1 MTVPSGRYSGDV
13 PGDSVRDRILDS
25 AAARLLKLGPVGLV
39 LDAVASDA
47 GLSKGGLLYHFRSKE
62 ALVAGLVARMLDG
75 FDEVQDEAAGED
87 SEPAGAW
94 ARAYLAS
101 TVTET
106 GEPAD
111 NSAQLMAGILAAL
124 GSRSPQLEVLRE
136 RFAGWQQRLL
146 ADGADPILAAIVRLA
161 ADGLWLSSLLGL
173 PPLPAQTR
181 AEVMHRLSEMT
192 RKPA

>member
-1 MTVPSGRYSGDV
+1 M
-13 PGDSVRDRILDS
+13 PGNSTRARILD
-25 AAARLLKLGPVGLV
+25 AAEARLLELGPIGLV
-39 LDAVASDA
+39 LSAVACDA
-47 GLSKGGLLYHFRSKE
+47 GVSKGGLLYHFRSKD
-62 ALVAGLVARMLDG
+62 ALVAGVVARMLDG
-75 FDEVQDEAAGED
+75 FDEVQDEAAGDD

-94 ARAYLAS
+94 ARAYLSS

-124 GSRSPQLEVLRE
+124 GSKSPQLELLRE

-146 ADGADPILAAIVRLA
+146 ADGADPTLAAIVQLA

-181 AEVMHRLSEMT
+181 AEVVRRLRDMT